1 MAFLRGDEMRVIS
14 EQELKDRLEKHGK
27 YLRGEEDGSKAN
39 LSGADLSGA
48 NLYGANLSRANLSG
62 ADLSGANLYGANLSR
77 ANLSGADLYGADLY
91 GADLSGANLYGANL
105 SRANLSGADLY
116 GADLSGADLSG
127 ANLSGANIVT
137 FQFQKHF
144 ASFTFDGVLKI
155 GCLMMPISEWVI
167 GYKEIG
173 KREGYSDEQIEAY
186 GGFIELCLRMFEKR
200 NPK

>member
-39 LSGADLSGA
+39 LS
-48 NLYGANLSRANLSG
+48 
-62 ADLSGANLYGANLSR
+62 
-77 ANLSGADLYGADLY
+77 